1 MKGKTK
7 GRHHRQSGPGRYI
20 CTATGSILSR
30 HTRSRV
36 EDYLLA
42 NVYSMCTLKNKGWLG
57 ATQR

>member
-20 CTATGSILSR
+20 RTATGSNL
-30 HTRSRV
+30 SRV

-42 NVYSMCTLKNKGWLG
+42 NVYLEK
-57 ATQR
+57 